1 MKAQKLMA
9 QTRLY
14 AGDAVKA
21 KYSDWQVIR
30 AINDALRIMAEEN
43 ANAMGRLFR
52 GRAEIEITGGVGELP
67 EDYLRVIRGV
77 SGVSGQELLHVHTDE
92 PALGEFSI
100 SGDAIYSGEE
110 GRVVLWY
117 FSNPGQIA
125 DGDSDVPVPERY
137 TTATAKAAAAV
148 LIGADNS
155 AIATAD
161 YYLSEMRPTAAQR
174 QQKKKKDD

>member
-14 AGDAVKA
+14 AGDAMKA

-30 AINDALRIMAEEN
+30 ALNDALRVMAEEN

-52 GRAEIEITGGVGELP
+52 GRAEVEMTGGVGTLP
-67 EDYLRVIRGV
+67 SDYLRVIRGV
-77 SGVSGQELLHVHTDE
+77 SGESGSELLHVHSDA
-92 PALGEFSI
+92 PSAGEFSI
-100 SGDAIYSGEE
+100 RGDELYSGETE
-110 GRVVLWY
+110 KVELWY

-137 TTATAKAAAAV
+137 TTAIAKAAAA
-148 LIGADNS
+148 LLTGSDGGA
-155 AIATAD
+155 ITVAD
-161 YYLSEMRPTAAQR
+161 YFLPDAQAAPQPP
-174 QQKKKKDD
+174 QQQGD